1 MYKKVLTSSTATKTM
16 KKILLVIAFK
26 NFRDEEYFIPKG
38 VFEKDGF
45 QTKTASTKEGTALG
59 LFGGEA
65 DVDLVADE
73 IKVKEFD
80 AVVFVGGP
88 GTLEYL
94 DNESFY
100 RIAREAK
107 KESILLGAICIAP
120 VVLANSG
127 VLAEKKATVWTSQM
141 DKKAISILKD
151 GEALYQ
157 NEDVVCD
164 GKIITA
170 RGPEVAEK
178 FAEEI
183 VQELTKISK

>member
-1 MYKKVLTSSTATKTM
+1 M
-16 KKILLVIAFK
+16 KNILLVIAFK

-38 VFEKDGF
+38 VFERERF
-45 QTKTASTKEGTALG
+45 QTKTASTKEGVALG

-65 DVDLVADE
+65 EVDLVVDE
-73 IKVKEFD
+73 VKVKEFD
-80 AVVFVGGP
+80 AVVFAGGP

-94 DNESFY
+94 DNELFY

-107 KESILLGAICIAP
+107 KENILLGAICIAP
-120 VVLANSG
+120 VVLANAG
-127 VLAEKKATVWTSQM
+127 VLTEKKATVWTSQM

-151 GEALYQ
+151 GEALHQ
-157 NEDVVCD
+157 NKDVVCD

-178 FAEEI
+178 FAAEI
-183 VQELTKISK
+183 IEKLS